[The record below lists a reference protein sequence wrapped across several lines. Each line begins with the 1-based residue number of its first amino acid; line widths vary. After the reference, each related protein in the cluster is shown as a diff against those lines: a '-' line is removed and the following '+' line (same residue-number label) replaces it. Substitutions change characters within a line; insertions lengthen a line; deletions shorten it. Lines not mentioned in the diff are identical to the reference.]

1 MVRRQKELTLL
12 ELQGR
17 LKREPEA
24 YQEDFCLQLRH
35 FESTLQ
41 VLEVRPAEESKRF
54 SELLSFVSQTA
65 PLYGKV
71 GQHIPGLLIKLV
83 ERQSSSIHPKTRRQ
97 VVLALCLM
105 RNRDFVSPE
114 VLLPFLF
121 KLFKLHDKE
130 LRRNVLSHIIND
142 VKRLNSKS
150 KNQKINSILQNYMYK
165 VLEEDDITAAQY
177 SLIVMID
184 LYRRRIWT
192 SDQTVNII
200 AKALFSKHTKIV
212 MIALKFFLGK
222 YAKVS
227 VEEAET
233 KEEEEGL
240 TDKQVGKGR
249 RSAMHQFKK
258 GAKKTR
264 ARAHRM
270 KKDLKKL
277 EKQRN
282 KEEAPDTLFPAL
294 EVLFDPQGL
303 AERLFSSLQKSH
315 EKFEIRLLMM
325 QVLGKLIACHELLV
339 MNFYPYLE
347 RLMEPYHRD
356 VTQMLLVA
364 IESMHKLVP
373 PEVCQPLMMTMANH
387 FINDKSEPDVITIG
401 LNTMREMCRRQP
413 LLMTEDFLHDIS
425 EYKGF
430 KRDKGV
436 SMAAKSVIYLYRELQ
451 PGMLKKKDRGKFH
464 DIDNKLAPFG
474 APKPAEKVRGT
485 DLLYKYEIEQQQ
497 KEAEDAM
504 ESAALAEERAAGRA
518 ERAAERRAQ
527 RGPAGEGKEGG
538 AGEGRDSDYEW
549 QVSEEEASSD
559 SGEWVDVSD
568 DERSSDAGSDDESD
582 EEDEDQA
589 PQAKPANAAKMDVD
603 DCPEL
608 VLADGGQG
616 EEEETDMS
624 DSDEDGDEEAEDS
637 DDEIPLLK
645 NIDPLK
651 LAAQKRQ
658 MLLDM
663 QKAAAPVTPAE
674 AEVAASQP
682 PAGTDTAA
690 TLHSDAYSRIL
701 TPRDFERIEKLML
714 EKKDAN
720 VAPSTLKRR
729 QKKAALMA
737 SLTEGLLEFGT
748 DKRVREKREEKR
760 EQNAQLRMKFKAKH
774 KKAQKQGGTTNHEK
788 ERRKATLMVKHKEK
802 VRQKRKLSAQQKA
815 HNAKRRKKSID
826 KFRTRVGV

>member
-1 MVRRQKELTLL
+1 MVRRRKELTLL
-12 ELQGR
+12 ELQGK
-17 LKREPEA
+17 LKREPDA
-24 YQEDFCLQLRH
+24 YQDDFFLQLRH

-65 PLYGKV
+65 PLYGTV
-71 GQHIPGLLIKLV
+71 GQHIPALLIKLV
-83 ERQSSSIHPKTRRQ
+83 ERHSSSIHPKTRRQ
-97 VVLALCLM
+97 IVLALCLM
-105 RNRDFVSPE
+105 RNRDFVAPE

-200 AKALFSKHTKIV
+200 AKAMFSKHTKIV

-227 VEEAET
+227 VEEAEA
-233 KEEEEGL
+233 KGEEEGL
-240 TDKQVGKGR
+240 TDKQLGKGR
-249 RSAMHQFKK
+249 RQAMHQFKK

-264 ARAHRM
+264 ARKHRM

-282 KEEAPDTLFPAL
+282 KEEAADTLFPAI

-325 QVLGKLIACHELLV
+325 QVLGKMIACHDLLV

-356 VTQMLLVA
+356 VTQILLVA
-364 IESMHKLVP
+364 IESMHRLVP

-387 FINDKSEPDVITIG
+387 FINDKAESDVITIG
-401 LNTMREMCRRQP
+401 LNTVREMCRRQP
-413 LLMTEDFLHDIS
+413 LLMTEDFLHDVS

-436 SMAAKSVIYLYRELQ
+436 SMAAKSIIYLYRELH
-451 PGMLKKKDRGKFH
+451 PAMLKKKDRGKFH
-464 DIDNKLAPFG
+464 DIDHKLAPFG
-474 APKPAEKVRGT
+474 APKPQDKVQGT

-497 KEAEDAM
+497 KQAQDAM
-504 ESAALAEERAAGRA
+504 ERAALREEREAGKA
-518 ERAAERRAQ
+518 ERAAQRQAQ
-527 RGPAGEGKEGG
+527 GGEGDRAG
-538 AGEGRDSDYEW
+538 AAEEDRNSDYEW
-549 QVSEEEASSD
+549 QVSEEDKSSDD
-559 SGEWVDVSD
+559 SGEWIDVSQSED
-568 DERSSDAGSDDESD
+568 GGSSDDGMDESD
-582 EEDEDQA
+582 EEEDEGDAHQM
-589 PQAKPANAAKMDVD
+589 KVD
-603 DCPEL
+603 DNDCPDL
-608 VLADGGQG
+608 VLADGEQGDEDEDMSGSDEDSG
-616 EEEETDMS
+616 EEEE
-624 DSDEDGDEEAEDS
+624 DS
-637 DDEIPLLK
+637 DDDIPLLK
-645 NIDPLK
+645 NLDKLK
-651 LAAQKRQ
+651 LEAQKRQ

-663 QKAAAPVTPAE
+663 QKAAAPPQPSE
-674 AEVAASQP
+674 AKVAAPEEPSNSNGDVP
-682 PAGTDTAA
+682 TP
-690 TLHSDAYSRIL
+690 HSDAYSRIL

-714 EKKDAN
+714 DKKDAN

-729 QKKAALMA
+729 QRKEALMA
-737 SLTEGLLEFGT
+737 SLTEGTLEFGT
-748 DKRVREKREEKR
+748 DKRVREQREEKR
-760 EQNAQLRMKFKAKH
+760 DQNALLRMKFKAAH
-774 KKAQKQGGTTNHEK
+774 KKAQKQGGTTNREK

-802 VRQKRKLSAQQKA
+802 VREKRKMSARQKA
-815 HNAKRRKKSID
+815 HNAKRRKKSMD
-826 KFRTRVGV
+826 KFRIRVGV